1 MEGEGE
7 PPAFFAFSVS
17 PVLEEPI
24 TGQNHFPACTTLL
37 SNIREELVPISSMAT
52 TSLSAPEVKKIRTVW
67 LL

>member
-24 TGQNHFPACTTLL
+24 TGQSHFPASTTLL
-37 SNIREELVPISSMAT
+37 SNFREELFLISSMDH
-52 TSLSAPEVKKIRTVW
+52 R
-67 LL
+67 

>member
-24 TGQNHFPACTTLL
+24 TGQSHFPVCTNLL
-37 SNIREELVPISSMAT
+37 SNFREALVLISSMAH
-52 TSLSAPEVKKIRTVW
+52 R
-67 LL
+67 

>member
-24 TGQNHFPACTTLL
+24 TGQSHFPACTTLL
-37 SNIREELVPISSMAT
+37 SNFRQELVLISSMAH
-52 TSLSAPEVKKIRTVW
+52 R
-67 LL
+67 